1 MMFHIRT
8 RKDAPG
14 AQRGDDVGIE
24 KYVGGGRAATYLGDG
39 KIEVRENPVVD
50 PTPGTVR
57 IRVAFCGI
65 CGTDLHILHGH
76 MDHRVDK
83 PQAVGHEMSG
93 TIDAVGEGVAD
104 FSPGDIV
111 TVMPLDW
118 CGECPACVAGHQH
131 ICQNLNFV
139 GIETTG
145 AMQQYWTVPASLV
158 VPVPAGVSLAHAAL
172 VEPLAVAAHDVRRS
186 RLSASEHALVIG
198 GGPIGQ
204 LIALVAQRNGAHVIV
219 AEPNADRRAF
229 AERHGAFVVDPI
241 TEDLAAIV
249 QERTGG
255 AGADVVF
262 EVAGIAATALDA
274 TRHARTRGR
283 VVMVAIHPQ
292 PVPIDLHRVFWRE
305 LEILGARVYERED
318 FERAVSL
325 IAEGAVPADE
335 LITTTVPLASTLEAF
350 ESLTNAQAL
359 KVLIDVQN

>member
-1 MMFHIRT
+1 
-8 RKDAPG
+8 
-14 AQRGDDVGIE
+14 VGSNQ
-24 KYVGGGRAATYLGDG
+24 YAGGGRAATYVGDG
-39 KIEVRENPVVD
+39 RIEVVENPVLD
-50 PTPGTVR
+50 PAEGTVR
-57 IRVAFCGI
+57 IRVAYTGI

-76 MDHRVDK
+76 MDSRVSI
-83 PQAVGHEMSG
+83 PQAIGHEMSG
-93 TIDAVGEGVAD
+93 TIDAVGEGVEGLAE
-104 FSPGDIV
+104 GDNV

-118 CGECPACVAGHQH
+118 CGECPACRAGHQH
-131 ICQNLNFV
+131 ICQNLDFV

-145 AMQQYWTVPASLV
+145 AMQQFWTVPASLV

-186 RLSASEHALVIG
+186 RLQEGEHALVIG

-229 AERHGAFVVDPI
+229 AERHGAFVVDPLHD
-241 TEDLAAIV
+241 DLAAIV

-274 TRHARTRGR
+274 VRHARTRGR

-325 IAEGAVPADE
+325 VAEGAIPADE
-335 LITTTVPLASTLEAF
+335 LITSTVPLESTLEAF
-350 ESLTNAQAL
+350 ESLTNAQAM